1 MDFVERRIEQGRRD
15 GLFDG
20 LELEGQPIP
29 DIDDERPAGWWG
41 ASFLARDR
49 SLRRVHQLTA
59 QLHRR
64 KGIAM
69 LEDDHE
75 VVRRS
80 LMALNAEFDAANEM
94 VEIKDR
100 AEGLNIEA
108 ELSAWRER
116 RRQRLWGRYLND

>member
-1 MDFVERRIEQGRRD
+1 MDFVERRIEQGRRA

-29 DIDDERPAGWWG
+29 DINDERPAGWW
-41 ASFLARDR
+41 ATSLVARDR
-49 SLRRVHQLTA
+49 SLRRVHQLVA

-69 LEDDHE
+69 LDDDHE
-75 VVRRS
+75 VVRQS
-80 LMALNAEFDAANEM
+80 LIALNAQLDAANEM

-100 AEGLNIEA
+100 AEGLDIEA
-108 ELSAWRER
+108 ELGAWRER